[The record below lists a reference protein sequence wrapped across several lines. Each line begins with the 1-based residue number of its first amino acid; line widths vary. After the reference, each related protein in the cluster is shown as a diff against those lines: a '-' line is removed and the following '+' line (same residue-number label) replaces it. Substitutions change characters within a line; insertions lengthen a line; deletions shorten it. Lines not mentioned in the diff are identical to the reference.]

1 MKQSHQNRTEKLR
14 SIFVYMLLLLA
25 LPLHSQVV
33 IQMEKQGNV
42 FYIPGKVNGLNLKFV
57 FDTGASEVCI
67 SLSEAIFM
75 IKNGYLSGQDIVG
88 SSYSQIANGEI
99 VENTNIILRE
109 VEVGGIKLQNVS
121 AMVSHTL
128 QAPLLFGQSAIQK
141 LGPIQIDGNK
151 LIIANGKDFKSEKE
165 AWALYREAFQA
176 VEAMQYDKAIDFSI
190 KGIELTTDIK
200 LRAALYDNL
209 AFAYYKSGQHQEA
222 INSCYKGLSEDFT
235 NAQLQYNLGTYLY
248 ETGQYEQA
256 ENAFNNLLN
265 LGNNIEVD
273 KELLSGGYGYLGM
286 IQSKNGQY
294 APAQGSLKKAID
306 LAPNKRSIGLQVI
319 YNELAEIYLIQ
330 NKYVEAISAFED
342 AISLQPNKLNA
353 RYHKLA
359 YCYKN
364 TNQTDKAI
372 HNFKKFL
379 ELFQSYK
386 DLLVEMM
393 SNPQEVGKE
402 NAEFAKE
409 MFGRSIDATLWLGRL
424 YYYEKKDYTSATVY
438 SNKII
443 SALNLGES
451 VFMIGDYSWLID
463 LYHNKNN
470 DIETAQQLLDS
481 GLRKYPNNP
490 DILYAKTSVA
500 EPTEELVSLYEEI
513 LRQKD
518 AYHPFTFD
526 YATVYNDLAWTY
538 YCLGKFEQGLPYAE
552 KSVKMNA
559 NHDYSWKT
567 LGKIYYEI
575 GKYTECIMAME
586 KCAALPNCS
595 YLKAAYELIGKA
607 KIKLG
612 KKKEGKQFLQKS
624 ENILEDSDIKH

>member
-1 MKQSHQNRTEKLR
+1 MERLR
-14 SIFVYMLLLLA
+14 SIFIYLLLLLA
-25 LPLHSQVV
+25 LPLHSQVT

-75 IKNGYLSGQDIVG
+75 IKNGYLSEQDIVG

-99 VENTNIILRE
+99 VENTNIILQE

-121 AMVSHTL
+121 ASISHTL

-141 LGPIQIDGNK
+141 LGPIQINGNK
-151 LIIANGKDFKSEKE
+151 LIIANGKNFKSEKE
-165 AWALYREAFQA
+165 AWALYQEAFQA
-176 VEAMQYDKAIDFSI
+176 VEALQYDKAIDFSI
-190 KGIELTTDIK
+190 KGLELTTDIK

-222 INSCYKGLSEDFT
+222 INSCYKGLAEDFT

-248 ETGQYEQA
+248 ETGRYEQA
-256 ENAFNNLLN
+256 ENAFNKLLN
-265 LGNNIEVD
+265 LGNNIVVD

-294 APAQGSLKKAID
+294 APAESSFKKAID
-306 LAPNKRSIGLQVI
+306 LAPNKRSIGLQEI
-319 YNELAEIYLIQ
+319 YNELAEIYLMQ

-342 AISLQPNKLNA
+342 AISLQPNKLNV

-372 HNFKKFL
+372 HNFEKFL

-386 DLLVEMM
+386 NLLVEMM
-393 SNPQEVGKE
+393 SNQQEAGTE
-402 NAEFAKE
+402 NVEFAKE

-424 YYYEKKDYTSATVY
+424 YYYEKHDYSSATIY

-443 SALNLGES
+443 STLNLGED
-451 VFMIGDYSWLID
+451 VFITGDYSWLVD
-463 LYHNKNN
+463 LYHNKNK
-470 DIETAQQLLDS
+470 DIQTAQKLLYS

-490 DILYAKTSVA
+490 DILYAKASVS
-500 EPTEELVSLYEEI
+500 EPTEELVSIYKEI
-513 LRQKD
+513 MRQENT
-518 AYHPFTFD
+518 YHPLTFD
-526 YATVYNDLAWTY
+526 YATVYNDLAWIY
-538 YCLGKFEQGLPYAE
+538 YCLGKSELGLPYAE
-552 KSVKMNA
+552 KSVNMNTI
-559 NHDYSWKT
+559 HDYSWKT
-567 LGKIYYEI
+567 LGKIYYEL

-586 KCAALPNCS
+586 KCAELPNCS
-595 YLKAAYELIGKA
+595 YLKTAYEFIGKA

-612 KKKEGKQFLQKS
+612 KKKEGKQFLQKA
-624 ENILEDSDIKH
+624 ENSTENSNVKH